1 MLSQSTA
8 DYSKTCSRQLNLL
21 PSLGRKMSISFHSVD
36 DGGSLDVA
44 DCVSGMS
51 VCMLHSE

>member
-21 PSLGRKMSISFHSVD
+21 PSLGRKMSVSFHSVD